1 MSFTASAATA
11 FFTVLADDSDDDDGG
26 RRWGDQ
32 TKSRDLYTQFV
43 ISFALGL
50 GAFISF
56 CVSVGLINVITHV
69 SFSLTLISHKDPTT
83 KMDGALCRSEA
94 PTLRRFGA
102 TRASG

>member
-1 MSFTASAATA
+1 MSFTASAVTA
-11 FFTVLADDSDDDDGG
+11 LFTVLADDSEDDDGG

-56 CVSVGLINVITHV
+56 CVGVGLILRPHV
-69 SFSLTLISHKDPTT
+69 SLLTRISHKGAATE
-83 KMDGALCRSEA
+83 MDRALCRSEA
-94 PTLRRFGA
+94 TTLRRFGA
-102 TRASG
+102 TRAS

>member
-1 MSFTASAATA
+1 M
-11 FFTVLADDSDDDDGG
+11 FTVLADDSEDDDGG

-56 CVSVGLINVITHV
+56 CVGVRLIFGMTHV
-69 SFSLTLISHKDPTT
+69 FLLTLIFHKGAATE
-83 KMDGALCRSEA
+83 MDGALCRSEA
-94 PTLRRFGA
+94 TTLRRFGV
-102 TRASG
+102 TRAAR

>member
-11 FFTVLADDSDDDDGG
+11 LFTILADDSEDDDGG
-26 RRWGDQ
+26 KRWDDQ

-56 CVSVGLINVITHV
+56 CVGFGLIFAITHV
-69 SFSLTLISHKDPTT
+69 LSLTSISRKDPAT

-94 PTLRRFGA
+94 TTLRRLGA
-102 TRASG
+102 TRAAG